1 MSQQQMI
8 EQPPFEMNIVRV
20 IDLAFSVNEKIFK
33 LNAQIEVIFTHRTS
47 WSVENNM
54 LVIDLNSTIHY
65 KDDTTKTPIISLT
78 VQNIFSVKNLQDFI
92 IENGEPQI
100 PINALVT
107 MVSLCVSHSRAL
119 MAKNC
124 AGTIY
129 KGILLPL
136 INPLEMT
143 QSFYKN
149 RFENISAVIEE

>member
-1 MSQQQMI
+1 MSQKQMI
-8 EQPPFEMNIVRV
+8 EHPPFEMNIVRV

-33 LNAQIEVIFTHRTS
+33 LNAQIEVSFTHRTS

-54 LVIDLNSTIHY
+54 FLIDLNSTIHY

-92 IENGEPQI
+92 SEKGEPQI
-100 PINALVT
+100 PIDALVT
-107 MVSLCVSHSRAL
+107 MVSLSVSHSRAL

-124 AGTIY
+124 AGTLY
-129 KGILLPL
+129 QGIMLPL

-149 RFENISAVIEE
+149 RFEKISAVIEE